1 MNFLGLTITRGR
13 PAAARSEP
21 AVRSEPPVTAAAAES
36 TPSGRRVLDSGWVSA
51 TPQNKALP
59 RVTSSVAE
67 RHATVYACCNVI
79 AGDTSKVPLEVR
91 QRLADG
97 SDAPVTEHPA
107 AYLLNTEAAP
117 GVPAV
122 VARYALAYAFT
133 LRGIGYAWCPRS
145 AAGELEMIDLI
156 MPDRCVPYR
165 NGRARFYDFEDGA
178 GVRRRVAARSMAHL
192 RYMAQDGWTGR
203 SPLQVAADSVGLALA
218 DQNAAARIAS
228 GVPIKAYIQ
237 LDDFYDSDE
246 DRRMVAE
253 RIKNA
258 LRDPDND
265 LIPVLGPQDNV
276 KKLDLSAADQELLS
290 SRKFDREQLAAIY
303 RVPPSK
309 LQMLEY
315 GVKANG
321 QQQAIDYKT
330 DCLLHW
336 GGFLEQQLGQTVL
349 TEAER
354 RAGLFLRHDY
364 SALLQPTTKELYDGL
379 SKAVGGPIMTAN
391 TAQKIAKLPVTDG
404 PDDDKLHPPSNMT
417 RKSGGASGDKE
428 DDE

>member
-1 MNFLGLTITRGR
+1 MNFMGLTISR
-13 PAAARSEP
+13 ARQA
-21 AVRSEPPVTAAAAES
+21 AVRTEPPVTAAEGSAQS
-36 TPSGRRVLDSGWVSA
+36 TGTRLLDSGWVSA
-51 TPQNKALP
+51 SPQNRALP
-59 RVTSSVAE
+59 RVTDKVAE
-67 RHATVYACCNVI
+67 RHATVFACCNVI

-91 QRLADG
+91 QKNADG
-97 SDAPVTEHPA
+97 SDTAVTQHPA

-133 LRGIGYAWCPRS
+133 LRGTGYAWCPRS
-145 AAGELEMIDLI
+145 AAGELEMIDLVL
-156 MPDRCVPYR
+156 PDRCATFR
-165 NGRARFYDFEDGA
+165 NGRARFYDFEDGE

-203 SPLQVAADSVGLALA
+203 SPLQVAGDSVGLALA

-237 LDDFYDSDE
+237 LDDYYESDE
-246 DRRMVAE
+246 DRRMVAQ

-265 LIPVLGPQDNV
+265 LLPVLGPQDNV

-336 GGFLEQQLGQTVL
+336 GGFMEQQLGQTVL

-364 SALLQPTTKELYDGL
+364 SALMQPTTKELHDAL
-379 SKAVGGPIMTAN
+379 TKAVGGPIMTAN
-391 TAQKIAKLPVTDG
+391 TAQKLARLPVTKG
-404 PDDDKLHPPSNMT
+404 SDDDKLHPPSNMT
-417 RKSGGASGDKE
+417 RESGKASGDKE